1 MERRRFRPNW
11 TTWLLGLGAAGLC
24 WQGFDLPGFG
34 IGFAAAMLLWW
45 ADKDWIRRA
54 GQAAMARQAALSER
68 PLAERPL
75 PMLLYEWAHA
85 HEDARDRDEH
95 AAGSDEPAPDA
106 SAHPDLAA
114 LDAELNRRGLS
125 IRTAPATDPARGPDR
140 QP

>member
-24 WQGFDLPGFG
+24 WQGFNLPGFG

-85 HEDARDRDEH
+85 HEDARDRDAG
-95 AAGSDEPAPDA
+95 AAASDDAAPGA
-106 SAHPDLAA
+106 SARSELAA
-114 LDAELNRRGLS
+114 LDAELHRRGLT
-125 IRTAPATDPARGPDR
+125 IGAVPVTDPANGPHR